1 MIETIEYDIKKY
13 NFVNV
18 FQEYFGEDLTKL
30 HKKVHFEREFSDMAG
45 GTEEFEVVSKTY
57 TDVIKTS
64 SFNKLWIEFIK
75 EVIKPYFD
83 NKGIY
88 IQKLPSFRI
97 FPALHSVKYVEETTN
112 GYNKHL
118 DAQPPYYHPKF
129 ESNFWIPLTECNYLN
144 DFYYWDEHD
153 LCRRG
158 EVRMNELLIFSS
170 DVVHGNRV
178 ENKSSHTRCS
188 LDFKGLAV
196 EDYDETML
204 SDKIILKR
212 GQEFKQSDWY
222 STKHYYMEM

>member
-1 MIETIEYDIKKY
+1 MIETIQYDIKKY

-83 NKGIY
+83 NKAIY

-97 FPALHSVKYVEETTN
+97 FPALHSVKYVEETTD

-118 DAQPPYYHPKF
+118 DDQPPYYHPKF

-144 DFYYWDEHD
+144 DFYYQDD
-153 LCRRG
+153 DGYCRADIST
-158 EVRMNELLIFSS
+158 NELLIFSS
-170 DVVHGNRV
+170 DVVHGNKV
-178 ENKSSHTRCS
+178 HNKSSHTRCS

>member
-45 GTEEFEVVSKTY
+45 GTEEFEVVSQTY
-57 TDVIKTS
+57 MNVIKTS

-83 NKGIY
+83 NKAIY

-97 FPALHSVKYVEETTN
+97 FPALHSVKYVEETTD

-118 DAQPPYYHPKF
+118 DGAPPYYHPKF
-129 ESNFWIPLTECNYLN
+129 ESSFWIPLTECDHLN
-144 DFYYWDEHD
+144 DFYYQDD
-153 LCRRG
+153 DGYCRADIS
-158 EVRMNELLIFSS
+158 MNELLIFSS
-170 DVVHGNRV
+170 DVIHGNKV
-178 ENKSSHTRCS
+178 HNESSNTRCS
-188 LDFKGLAV
+188 LDFKALAV
-196 EDYDETML
+196 DDYKENLLTDQ
-204 SDKIILKR
+204 IVLKR
-212 GQEFKQSDWY
+212 GQEFKQKDWY
-222 STKHYYMEM
+222 STKYYYMEM